1 MKKVFLILF
10 FLFFTSISAF
20 AQDAGVYIDKAISAI
35 ENNDLKSA
43 RENFQYAMNL
53 DDEIKNSPELNFY
66 YAKLLELEG
75 DYDSA
80 LQKMLFAIELN
91 TDNPAYYLELGKI
104 YLYKNDYLK
113 AVNALQY
120 ALSDNKNMNAEVY
133 NYLGIANYRRSDIKT
148 ALDNFEH
155 ADEINPNNILY
166 MTNLLFCYKGLK
178 MDEKAKETMDR
189 IDNFKPITQ
198 KDFIALSRVFYER
211 KNYDECKKILKDG
224 IKQFPNSEILKDLYN
239 KLNKS

>member
-20 AQDAGVYIDKAISAI
+20 AHDAGVYIDNAISAI

-43 RENFQYAMNL
+43 KENFQYAMNF

-80 LQKMLFAIELN
+80 LQKMLFAIEIN
-91 TDNPAYYLELGKI
+91 TDNPKYYLELGKI
-104 YLYKNDYLK
+104 YLHKNDYLK

-120 ALSDNKNMNAEVY
+120 ALADNKNINVEAY
-133 NYLGIANYRRSDIKT
+133 NYLGIANYRRGDIKT

-155 ADEINPNNILY
+155 ADEIDSNNIIY

-178 MDEKAKETMDR
+178 MDEKAKETMER
-189 IDNFKPITQ
+189 INNFNPLSE
-198 KDFIALSRVFYER
+198 KDFIALSRIYYER
-211 KNYDECKKILKDG
+211 NNYAECKRILNDG
-224 IKQFPNSEILKDLYN
+224 MKKFPNSVILKDLYN